1 MENLK
6 TLIIRHGHFSGSPKL
21 LPNSL
26 RVLEGCI
33 YPPLD
38 LPSYFLSFCFAS
50 LLCNTTKKK
59 KDLPSHF
66 HPKDLVICNFR
77 CCDTTK
83 QFKWEYFLKQA
94 SETYLYELSYINKSI
109 LRLFIYFL
117 FICMFFNVHSF
128 FHAEVQEYE
137 SFKV

>member
-6 TLIIRHGHFSGSPKL
+6 TLIIRHAVFSQSPKL

-33 YPPLD
+33 YPSSD
-38 LPSYFLSFCFAS
+38 LPSQFY
-50 LLCNTTKKK
+50 
-59 KDLPSHF
+59 
-66 HPKDLVICNFR
+66 PKDLVICNFL
-77 CCDTTK
+77 CCHK
-83 QFKWEYFLKQA
+83 IYQFEWEYFLKQA
-94 SETYLYELSYINKSI
+94 SATYLYELSYINKSI

-117 FICMFFNVHSF
+117 FICMFNFNVYF
-128 FHAEVQEYE
+128 FLAEVQEYE